1 MIYFELFIT
10 YFKIGL
16 FSFGGGL
23 AMLPLIEHEMMIHQ
37 WMTHAEFM
45 NIVAISQMTP
55 GAIAVN
61 CATYIGLKVGG
72 VPGGIIA
79 TAGLATPSVLVILA
93 LTSILAKL
101 KEHPMK
107 RAFFFGI
114 KPVTIGLIAY
124 AGIMIGQ
131 NTFLLDPKDWLSFDY
146 LKILLTVICFVVLY
160 KYKVNSILMIG
171 IAGVVGLVLFGLIGM
186 V

>member
-1 MIYFELFIT
+1 MIYLELFIT

-23 AMLPLIEHEMMIHQ
+23 AMLPLIEHEMLSHG

-61 CATYIGLKVGG
+61 CATFIGLKVGG

-79 TAGLATPSVLVILA
+79 TTGLAMPSVIVILL
-93 LTSILAKL
+93 LTQLLARI

-107 RAFFFGI
+107 KAFFFGI
-114 KPVTIGLIAY
+114 KPVTIGLIFY
-124 AGIMIGQ
+124 AGVMVAQ
-131 NTFLLDPKDWLSFDY
+131 NTILLNPADWLSVDWVKFV
-146 LKILLTVICFVVLY
+146 LTGLCFLVLY
-160 KYKVNSILMIG
+160 RFKVNSIMMIG
-171 IAGVVGLVLFGLIGM
+171 ISGVIGLVLFGFMGL
-186 V
+186 